1 MRFQSGIRG
10 LIKAAY
16 FRVGVTDQNATV
28 IILALLGL
36 QVERHRHRVGAVAKG
51 HAVRVPVVACVN
63 SPGEGTRE
71 QHSDVHGA
79 RLAGGRHLGRKVD
92 GHVITD
98 GSLC

>member
-1 MRFQSGIRG
+1 M
-10 LIKAAY
+10 
-16 FRVGVTDQNATV
+16 
-28 IILALLGL
+28 
-36 QVERHRHRVGAVAKG
+36 
-51 HAVRVPVVACVN
+51 RVPVVACVN